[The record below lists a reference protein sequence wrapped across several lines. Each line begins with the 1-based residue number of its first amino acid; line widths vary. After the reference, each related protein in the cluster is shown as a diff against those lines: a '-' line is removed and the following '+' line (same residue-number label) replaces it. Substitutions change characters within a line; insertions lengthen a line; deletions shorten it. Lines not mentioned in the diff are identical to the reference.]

1 MVRHDIEEPAVIN
14 VVDDRVNGKIVF
26 EKYPVN

>member
-1 MVRHDIEEPAVIN
+1 MVRHDTEEPAITD
-14 VVDDRVNGKIVF
+14 VVTDKVNGKIVF